1 MTSRLIAQENIIQKI
16 NTQTVVLMMETLLS
30 EKIAEYRQNHLP
42 EYRNDVNSNL
52 YMNIISSIFI
62 FIFM

>member
-1 MTSRLIAQENIIQKI
+1 MI
-16 NTQTVVLMMETLLS
+16 ETLLD
-30 EKIAEYRQNHLP
+30 EEIAEYGQTHLP

-62 FIFM
+62 FIFI

>member
-1 MTSRLIAQENIIQKI
+1 
-16 NTQTVVLMMETLLS
+16 MMETLLG
-30 EKIAEYRQNHLP
+30 EKIAEYGQNHLP

-62 FIFM
+62 FIFI